1 MAQRSA
7 SPLLPLL
14 LLAALSTQPGV
25 TACCDRLQL
34 SSLRGAGGA
43 GAAGAR
49 KPLAPRNLS
58 RVPGLCSCPLDD
70 DSVRSPA
77 SAHVDVA
84 NASAAQTAGPRP
96 PPPRPE
102 SFLWRLWQRIVAWLR
117 AWFVRP
123 AHPREE
129 DLDADAHITLLNSSA
144 AYAVERTTDPP
155 RFTKRLRLCACDDEP
170 HAMPLWREQPAP
182 LDDSTSAIANS
193 PAANTGRVFLLHYE
207 PQRQAW
213 EFAYAEPQ
221 QGLTAE
227 SESDAPRAHEWATAA
242 EFLRLDA
249 PLLWAAPFAGGNETS
264 CPEEVVGWRAGE
276 DKATAP
282 HIGCGSDEEFEGGG
296 EGLDDPSSSY
306 NLQLGLEVDDEQQAP
321 FEGDPSPAS
330 SERRE
335 LQTACS
341 NTCRYARDSVR
352 WTLRQSMNHTP
363 PPSLTTYGCPLLVTA
378 ARRIV
383 TTAGPAPST
392 PFAAVAPT
400 ALTAA

>member
-43 GAAGAR
+43 GAAGAK

-102 SFLWRLWQRIVAWLR
+102 SFLLRLWQRIVAWLR

-155 RFTKRLRLCACDDEP
+155 RFAKRLRLCACDDEP

-276 DKATAP
+276 DKAS
-282 HIGCGSDEEFEGGG
+282 SDSTRWRGVH
-296 EGLDDPSSSY
+296 SSSSSGAGAGAGAGAKEG
-306 NLQLGLEVDDEQQAP
+306 QTQQKEAEEQKLPQVNM
-321 FEGDPSPAS
+321 
-330 SERRE
+330 
-335 LQTACS
+335 L
-341 NTCRYARDSVR
+341 
-352 WTLRQSMNHTP
+352 
-363 PPSLTTYGCPLLVTA
+363 LTHPLC
-378 ARRIV
+378 
-383 TTAGPAPST
+383 
-392 PFAAVAPT
+392 
-400 ALTAA
+400 